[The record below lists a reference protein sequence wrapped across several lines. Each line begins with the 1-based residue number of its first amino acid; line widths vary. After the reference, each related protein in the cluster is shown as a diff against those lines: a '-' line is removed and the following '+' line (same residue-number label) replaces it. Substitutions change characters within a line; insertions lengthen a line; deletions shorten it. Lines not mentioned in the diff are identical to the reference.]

1 MRADSA
7 GCATAT
13 RLSSAGA
20 AAKKL
25 AAVEAAGTVGAKPTV
40 KAARLNLNGSAKRKL
55 KKQQAASM
63 SGMLL

>member
-7 GCATAT
+7 GCVTAT
-13 RLSSAGA
+13 RLASPGA

-40 KAARLNLNGSAKRKL
+40 KAVRVNLNGSAKRKL
-55 KKQQAASM
+55 KKQQAAM